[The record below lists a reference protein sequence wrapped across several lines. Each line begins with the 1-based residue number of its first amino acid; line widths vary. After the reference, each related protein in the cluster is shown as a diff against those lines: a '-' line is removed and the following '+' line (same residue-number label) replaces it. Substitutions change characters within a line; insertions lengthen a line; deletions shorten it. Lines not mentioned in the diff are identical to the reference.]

1 MVDLVVLAAVVFAFG
16 LVSRRLEGTALTA
29 PIVFVVAGIIL
40 GPAGLGLVELKI
52 DDHTVLLLGEVA
64 LAIVLFTDAA
74 RTNLSTLRQN
84 EGLPLRLLGI
94 GMPLTIA
101 LGTAVAA
108 LLLTDL
114 TLWEAAIVGT
124 VLAPTDAALG
134 QAVVNNPRIPI
145 RIRQALNVE
154 AGLNDGLSVPF
165 LALFLTLAV
174 AEEELQ
180 PASYW
185 IRFALEQVGFGV
197 VVGVGVGLAGGWLV
211 SWASKRGWMTDS
223 FQRLAILALALIAW
237 ALADQVGGN
246 GFIAAFVGGLA
257 VGPILE
263 RVGEQLIRFTEAEGQ
278 LLNLSVFFIFG
289 VLAIGLIQP
298 LSWRVVLYA
307 LLSLSVIR
315 MLPVALSLLQTRLR
329 SISVLFMGWF
339 GPRGLASIVLG
350 LIVVGEAPLFAG
362 REEMGLVVALTVLLS
377 VLLHGVTAAPLSAVY
392 ARRVERMA
400 ADVPEKQGAVEPPTS
415 VGSVPAGGS
424 ESPMRPDEMSRCKE
438 PDKGELRLST
448 DPEQLQSR
456 ALEINRS

>member
-1 MVDLVVLAAVVFAFG
+1 VVDLVVLATVVFAFG
-16 LVSRRLEGTALTA
+16 LVSRRLEGTVLTA
-29 PIVFVVAGIIL
+29 PLLFVAAGVVL
-40 GPAGLGLVELKI
+40 GPAGLGLVEFEL
-52 DDHTVLLLGEVA
+52 DDHTVLLVAEIA

-74 RTNLSTLRQN
+74 GTNLSTLRQN

-134 QAVVNNPRIPI
+134 QAVVSNPRVPI

-180 PASYW
+180 SASYW
-185 IRFALEQVGFGV
+185 IRFALEQVGGGV
-197 VVGVGVGLAGGWLV
+197 LVGVGVGLAGGWLV
-211 SWASKRGWMTDS
+211 SRASRSGWMTDS
-223 FQRLAILALALIAW
+223 FQRLALLALALIAW
-237 ALADQVGGN
+237 ALADQIGGN

-257 VGPILE
+257 VGPTVE
-263 RVGEQLIRFTEAEGQ
+263 HVGERLIRFTEAEGQ

-289 VLAIGLIQP
+289 VVLIGLIQP
-298 LSWRVVLYA
+298 LSWEVALYA

-315 MLPVALSLLQTRLR
+315 MLPVGISLIRTRLR

-350 LIVVGEAPLFAG
+350 LVVVAEAPLLAG
-362 REEMGLVVALTVLLS
+362 RDEIELVVASTVLLS
-377 VLLHGVTAAPLSAVY
+377 VLLHGVTAAPISAVY
-392 ARRVERMA
+392 ARRVEGMA
-400 ADVPEKQGAVEPPTS
+400 ADVTERRDP
-415 VGSVPAGGS
+415 GSQGGS
-424 ESPMRPDEMSRCKE
+424 
-438 PDKGELRLST
+438 
-448 DPEQLQSR
+448 
-456 ALEINRS
+456 A

>member
-1 MVDLVVLAAVVFAFG
+1 VVDLVVLATVVFAFG
-16 LVSRRLEGTALTA
+16 LVSRRLEGTVLTA
-29 PIVFVVAGIIL
+29 PLLFVAAGVVL
-40 GPAGLGLVELKI
+40 GPAGLGLVEFEL
-52 DDHTVLLLGEVA
+52 DDHTVLLVAEIA

-74 RTNLSTLRQN
+74 GTNLSTLRQN

-134 QAVVNNPRIPI
+134 QAVVSNPRVPI

-180 PASYW
+180 SASYW
-185 IRFALEQVGFGV
+185 IRFALEQVGGGV
-197 VVGVGVGLAGGWLV
+197 LVGVGVGLAGGWLV
-211 SWASKRGWMTDS
+211 SRASRSGWMTDS
-223 FQRLAILALALIAW
+223 FQRLALLALALIAW
-237 ALADQVGGN
+237 ALADQIGGN

-257 VGPILE
+257 VGPTVE
-263 RVGEQLIRFTEAEGQ
+263 HVGERLIRFTEAEGQ

-289 VLAIGLIQP
+289 VLLIGLIQP
-298 LSWRVVLYA
+298 LSWEVALYA

-315 MLPVALSLLQTRLR
+315 MLPVGISLIRTRLR

-350 LIVVGEAPLFAG
+350 LVVVAEAPLLAG
-362 REEMGLVVALTVLLS
+362 RDEIELVVASTVLLS
-377 VLLHGVTAAPLSAVY
+377 VLLHGVTAAPISAVY
-392 ARRVERMA
+392 ARRVEGMA
-400 ADVPEKQGAVEPPTS
+400 ADVTERRDPGGQGDSA
-415 VGSVPAGGS
+415 
-424 ESPMRPDEMSRCKE
+424 
-438 PDKGELRLST
+438 
-448 DPEQLQSR
+448 
-456 ALEINRS
+456 